1 MCLCREP
8 QKPAPAPKVNGSGR
22 LPDPELFPYLA
33 RRLAAVEGTDPL
45 DDVHAAAAM
54 LQLKHGSR
62 LTLGSGE
69 SSVYSHSLH
78 MYCPG

>member
-1 MCLCREP
+1 MYVCRESP
-8 QKPAPAPKVNGSGR
+8 KPAPATRVNGSSR

-33 RRLAAVEGTDPL
+33 RRLAAVEGSDPL

-62 LTLGSGE
+62 LALSCGE
-69 SSVYSHSLH
+69 LSFS
-78 MYCPG
+78 